1 MKVWKLRHKTAKSTV
16 APGGHVYFTSHRSTL
31 KIVAPEFVKFALI
44 CNIFFYY
51 DRLFILS
58 CLLKDFPM
66 SEEVWNLV
74 ARRAIDEANSQVKK
88 GTAVIT
94 GLWFS
99 SYNANIYNYQ

>member
-1 MKVWKLRHKTAKSTV
+1 MLNS
-16 APGGHVYFTSHRSTL
+16 
-31 KIVAPEFVKFALI
+31 
-44 CNIFFYY
+44 
-51 DRLFILS
+51 
-58 CLLKDFPM
+58 LLKDFPT

-99 SYNANIYNYQ
+99 SQIFVTTNNGKLYYVLSLHNFL